1 MLRGW
6 THTLVRSRVIS
17 DVCQHRSLTASCI
30 SQPSSRPALRRFP
43 RNNCASLPREGGA
56 KWDLDPFSLFRL
68 SSSVWNMKPGPFSAK
83 SVPRAPSSSKRQRCS
98 ALPRFH
104 SAFSHFSQIV
114 KGNFYACFYPA
125 NHPLHHCVQSSH
137 WRGFGFVS
145 AKSCYWNFFFLFLLT
160 GGGFWNIRNCIVF
173 NESISPAGLLTGMRV
188 GMIVNWAPDCIACI
202 LFFLCLCCISASSL
216 SLGCEGTEVLWLVVF
231 FSLHS

>member
-1 MLRGW
+1 MGSW
-6 THTLVRSRVIS
+6 PI
-17 DVCQHRSLTASCI
+17 
-30 SQPSSRPALRRFP
+30 
-43 RNNCASLPREGGA
+43 
-56 KWDLDPFSLFRL
+56 SLFRL
-68 SSSVWNMKPGPFSAK
+68 SSSVWNMKPGPFSAE

-104 SAFSHFSQIV
+104 LAFSHFSQIV

-137 WRGFGFVS
+137 WRGFGFVET
-145 AKSCYWNFFFLFLLT
+145 FFVLFLLT

-188 GMIVNWAPDCIACI
+188 AMIVNWAPGCIACI
-202 LFFLCLCCISASSL
+202 LFFFRLCCISCL
-216 SLGCEGTEVLWLVVF
+216 STVTGM
-231 FSLHS
+231 